1 MSTGRFAMHSDT
13 VTIFNFY
20 DSSTTAI
27 WYPHVLSGVHLETD
41 RGQIMKLYG
50 PDSTDNAQLHIPF
63 VDKDGKRVVVD
74 ASGKELPW
82 LPPKEWRKQVN
93 DLLDDSITFNP
104 TTDFFMAGVWDGEGP
119 IDDADY
125 TDRRYEGF
133 YAFMNA
139 EKDFVYLI
147 SSVGGPYKVIPHFEI
162 LGK

>member
-1 MSTGRFAMHSDT
+1 MHSDT

-20 DSSTTAI
+20 ESSTAAI

-50 PDSTDNAQLHIPF
+50 PDSTDNAQLHIPY
-63 VDKDGKRVVVD
+63 VYKDGKRVVVD

-104 TTDFFMAGVWDGEGP
+104 TTDFFMAGAWDGDGP
-119 IDDADY
+119 VDDSDY

-147 SSVGGPYKVIPHFEI
+147 SSLGVPVKVIPHFEL

>member
-1 MSTGRFAMHSDT
+1 M
-13 VTIFNFY
+13 
-20 DSSTTAI
+20 
-27 WYPHVLSGVHLETD
+27 LSGVYLETD

-50 PDSTDNAQLHIPF
+50 PDSTDNAQLHIPY
-63 VDKDGKRVVVD
+63 VYKDGKRVVVD

-104 TTDFFMAGVWDGEGP
+104 TTDFFMAGAWDGDGP
-119 IDDADY
+119 VDDADY

-133 YAFMNA
+133 YAIMNA

-147 SSVGGPYKVIPHFEI
+147 SSVGGPYKVIPHFEL

>member
-1 MSTGRFAMHSDT
+1 MYSDT

-20 DSSTTAI
+20 ESNTAAI
-27 WYPHVLSGVHLETD
+27 WYPHVLSGVHLEPD

-63 VDKDGKRVVVD
+63 VDKDRKRVVVD

-104 TTDFFMAGVWDGEGP
+104 TTDFFMAGAWDGEGP
-119 IDDADY
+119 VDDADY

>member
-1 MSTGRFAMHSDT
+1 M
-13 VTIFNFY
+13 
-20 DSSTTAI
+20 
-27 WYPHVLSGVHLETD
+27 LSGVHLETD

-104 TTDFFMAGVWDGEGP
+104 TTDFFMAGAWDGDGP
-119 IDDADY
+119 VDDADY

-147 SSVGGPYKVIPHFEI
+147 SSVGGPYKVIPHFEL

>member
-1 MSTGRFAMHSDT
+1 
-13 VTIFNFY
+13 
-20 DSSTTAI
+20 
-27 WYPHVLSGVHLETD
+27 
-41 RGQIMKLYG
+41 MKLYG

-82 LPPKEWRKQVN
+82 LPPKEWRQQVN

-104 TTDFFMAGVWDGEGP
+104 TTDFFMAGAWDGEGP
-119 IDDADY
+119 VDDSDY

>member
-1 MSTGRFAMHSDT
+1 MYSDI

-20 DSSTTAI
+20 ESNTAAI

-63 VDKDGKRVVVD
+63 VDKDRKRVVVD
-74 ASGKELPW
+74 ASRKELPW

-104 TTDFFMAGVWDGEGP
+104 TTDFFMAGAWDGEGP
-119 IDDADY
+119 VDDADY

>member
-1 MSTGRFAMHSDT
+1 MYSDI

-20 DSSTTAI
+20 ESNTAAI

-41 RGQIMKLYG
+41 RGRIMKLYG

-63 VDKDGKRVVVD
+63 VDKDRKRVVVD

-104 TTDFFMAGVWDGEGP
+104 TTDFFMAGAWDGEGP
-119 IDDADY
+119 VDDADY

>member
-1 MSTGRFAMHSDT
+1 MYSDT

-20 DSSTTAI
+20 ESNTAAI

-63 VDKDGKRVVVD
+63 VDKDRKRVVVD

-104 TTDFFMAGVWDGEGP
+104 TTDFFMAGAWDEEGP
-119 IDDADY
+119 INDADY

-133 YAFMNA
+133 YAFMNT

>member
-1 MSTGRFAMHSDT
+1 MNDAI

-20 DSSTTAI
+20 ESSTAAI

-63 VDKDGKRVVVD
+63 WVKNGRKIIVDTV
-74 ASGKELPW
+74 GKELPW
-82 LPPKEWRKQVN
+82 LPPKEWNRQVN
-93 DLLDDSITFNP
+93 DLLPDSITFNP
-104 TTDFFMAGVWDGEGP
+104 STDFFMVGAWDGDSP
-119 IDDADY
+119 VNDADY

-133 YAFMNA
+133 YAFMNT

-147 SSVGGPYKVIPHFEI
+147 SSVGGPYAIIPHFEI

>member
-1 MSTGRFAMHSDT
+1 MHSDT

-20 DSSTTAI
+20 ESNTAAI

-41 RGQIMKLYG
+41 RGRIMKLYG

-63 VDKDGKRVVVD
+63 VDKDRKRVVVD

-104 TTDFFMAGVWDGEGP
+104 TTDFFMAGAWDGEGP
-119 IDDADY
+119 VDDADY

-139 EKDFVYLI
+139 EKDFAYLI

>member
-1 MSTGRFAMHSDT
+1 MYSDT
-13 VTIFNFY
+13 VTIFNLY
-20 DSSTTAI
+20 ESNTATI

-50 PDSTDNAQLHIPF
+50 PDSTDNAQLHIPY

-74 ASGKELPW
+74 ASGKELLW

-104 TTDFFMAGVWDGEGP
+104 TTDFFMAGAWDGDGP

>member
-1 MSTGRFAMHSDT
+1 MHSDT
-13 VTIFNFY
+13 ITIFNFY
-20 DSSTTAI
+20 ESSTAAI

-63 VDKDGKRVVVD
+63 VDKDGKRAVVD

-104 TTDFFMAGVWDGEGP
+104 TTDFFMGAWDGEGP
-119 IDDADY
+119 VDDSDY

>member
-1 MSTGRFAMHSDT
+1 MYSDT

-20 DSSTTAI
+20 ESSTAAI

-50 PDSTDNAQLHIPF
+50 PDSTDNAQLHIPY
-63 VDKDGKRVVVD
+63 VYKDGKRVVVD
-74 ASGKELPW
+74 SSGKELPW

-104 TTDFFMAGVWDGEGP
+104 TTDFSWRVHGTETAPLMMR
-119 IDDADY
+119 IIR
-125 TDRRYEGF
+125 DRRYEGF

-147 SSVGGPYKVIPHFEI
+147 SSVGGPYKVIPHFEL

>member
-1 MSTGRFAMHSDT
+1 MHSDT

-20 DSSTTAI
+20 ESNTAAI

-41 RGQIMKLYG
+41 RGRIMKLYG

-63 VDKDGKRVVVD
+63 VDKDRKRVVVD

-104 TTDFFMAGVWDGEGP
+104 TTDFFMAGAWDGEGP
-119 IDDADY
+119 VDDADY

-139 EKDFVYLI
+139 EKDFVYLV

>member
-1 MSTGRFAMHSDT
+1 MYSDI

-20 DSSTTAI
+20 ESNTAAI

-63 VDKDGKRVVVD
+63 VDKDRKRVVVD

-104 TTDFFMAGVWDGEGP
+104 TTDFFMAGAWDGEGP
-119 IDDADY
+119 VDDADY

-139 EKDFVYLI
+139 
-147 SSVGGPYKVIPHFEI
+147 
-162 LGK
+162 

>member
-1 MSTGRFAMHSDT
+1 MHSDT

-20 DSSTTAI
+20 ESNTAAI

-41 RGQIMKLYG
+41 RGRIMKLYG

-63 VDKDGKRVVVD
+63 VDKDRKRVVVD

-104 TTDFFMAGVWDGEGP
+104 TTDFFMAGAWDGEGP
-119 IDDADY
+119 VDDADY

>member
-1 MSTGRFAMHSDT
+1 MHSDT

-20 DSSTTAI
+20 ESNTAAI

-41 RGQIMKLYG
+41 RGRIMKLYG

-63 VDKDGKRVVVD
+63 VDKDRKRVVVD

-104 TTDFFMAGVWDGEGP
+104 TTDFFMAGAWDGEGP
-119 IDDADY
+119 VDDSDY

>member
-1 MSTGRFAMHSDT
+1 MHSDT

-20 DSSTTAI
+20 ESNTAAI

-41 RGQIMKLYG
+41 RGRIMKLYG

-63 VDKDGKRVVVD
+63 VDKDRKRVVVD

-104 TTDFFMAGVWDGEGP
+104 TTDFFIAGAWDGDGP
-119 IDDADY
+119 VDDADY

-147 SSVGGPYKVIPHFEI
+147 SSVGGPYKVIPHFEL

>member
-1 MSTGRFAMHSDT
+1 MHSDT

-20 DSSTTAI
+20 ESNTAAI

-82 LPPKEWRKQVN
+82 LSPKEWRKQVN
-93 DLLDDSITFNP
+93 DLLNDSITFNP
-104 TTDFFMAGVWDGEGP
+104 TTDFFMAGTWDREGP
-119 IDDADY
+119 IEDANY

>member
-1 MSTGRFAMHSDT
+1 MYSDT
-13 VTIFNFY
+13 VAIFNFY
-20 DSSTTAI
+20 ESSTAAI

-50 PDSTDNAQLHIPF
+50 PDSTDNAQLHIPY

-104 TTDFFMAGVWDGEGP
+104 TTDFFMAGAWDGEGP
-119 IDDADY
+119 IDDSDY

>member
-1 MSTGRFAMHSDT
+1 MHSDT

-20 DSSTTAI
+20 ESNTAAI

-82 LPPKEWRKQVN
+82 LSPKEWRKQVN

-104 TTDFFMAGVWDGEGP
+104 TTDFFMAGTWDGEGP
-119 IDDADY
+119 VDDADY

>member
-1 MSTGRFAMHSDT
+1 
-13 VTIFNFY
+13 
-20 DSSTTAI
+20 
-27 WYPHVLSGVHLETD
+27 
-41 RGQIMKLYG
+41 MKLYG

-63 VDKDGKRVVVD
+63 ADKDGKRVVVD

-104 TTDFFMAGVWDGEGP
+104 TTDFFMSGAWDGGGP
-119 IDDADY
+119 VDDADY

-147 SSVGGPYKVIPHFEI
+147 SSVGGPYKVIPHFEL

>member
-1 MSTGRFAMHSDT
+1 MYSDI

-20 DSSTTAI
+20 ESNTAAI

-41 RGQIMKLYG
+41 RGRIMKLYG

-63 VDKDGKRVVVD
+63 VDKDRKRVVVD

-104 TTDFFMAGVWDGEGP
+104 TTDFFMAGAWDGDGP
-119 IDDADY
+119 VDDADY

>member
-1 MSTGRFAMHSDT
+1 MYSDT

-20 DSSTTAI
+20 ESNTAAI

-41 RGQIMKLYG
+41 RGRIMKLYG

-63 VDKDGKRVVVD
+63 VDKDRKRVVVD

-104 TTDFFMAGVWDGEGP
+104 ATDFFMAGAWDGEGP
-119 IDDADY
+119 VDDSDY

>member
-1 MSTGRFAMHSDT
+1 MHSDT
-13 VTIFNFY
+13 ITIFNFY
-20 DSSTTAI
+20 ESRTAAI

-50 PDSTDNAQLHIPF
+50 PDSTDNAQLHIPY
-63 VDKDGKRVVVD
+63 VYKDGKRVVVD

-104 TTDFFMAGVWDGEGP
+104 ATDFFMAGAWDGEGP
-119 IDDADY
+119 VDDSDY

>member
-1 MSTGRFAMHSDT
+1 MYGDT

-20 DSSTTAI
+20 ESSTAAI
-27 WYPHVLSGVHLETD
+27 WYPHVLSRVHLETD

-63 VDKDGKRVVVD
+63 VDKDRKRVVVD

-104 TTDFFMAGVWDGEGP
+104 TTDFFMAGAWDGEGP
-119 IDDADY
+119 VDDADY

>member
-1 MSTGRFAMHSDT
+1 MHSDT

-20 DSSTTAI
+20 ESNTAAI

-41 RGQIMKLYG
+41 RGRIMKLYG

-63 VDKDGKRVVVD
+63 VDKDRKRVVVD

-104 TTDFFMAGVWDGEGP
+104 TTDFFMAGAWDGEGP
-119 IDDADY
+119 VDDADY

-147 SSVGGPYKVIPHFEI
+147 SSVSGPYKVIPHFEI

>member
-1 MSTGRFAMHSDT
+1 MYSDI

-20 DSSTTAI
+20 ESNTAAI

-63 VDKDGKRVVVD
+63 VDKDRKRVVVD
-74 ASGKELPW
+74 ASRKELPW

-104 TTDFFMAGVWDGEGP
+104 TTDFFMAGAWDGDGP
-119 IDDADY
+119 VDDADY

>member
-1 MSTGRFAMHSDT
+1 MHSDT

-20 DSSTTAI
+20 ESNTAAI

-41 RGQIMKLYG
+41 RGRIMKLYG

-63 VDKDGKRVVVD
+63 VDKDRKRVVVD

-104 TTDFFMAGVWDGEGP
+104 TTDFFMAGAWDGKGP
-119 IDDADY
+119 VDDADY

>member
-1 MSTGRFAMHSDT
+1 MHSDT

-20 DSSTTAI
+20 ESSTAAI
-27 WYPHVLSGVHLETD
+27 WYPHVLSWVYLETD

-50 PDSTDNAQLHIPF
+50 PDSTDNAQLHIPY
-63 VDKDGKRVVVD
+63 VYKDGKRVVVD

-104 TTDFFMAGVWDGEGP
+104 TTDFFMAGAWDGDGP
-119 IDDADY
+119 VDDADY

-147 SSVGGPYKVIPHFEI
+147 SSVGGPYKVIPHFEL